1 MAEHHFTLQ
10 RKMPGIVPVEI
21 WFMNRGR
28 IQKNSTN
35 QKFIMLLGGM
45 LMYAL
50 PALNPPFFPWDLWA
64 LISTI
69 STISSTMIFYL
80 NSWTAGEKIFWEAW
94 SSESA
99 AGCCSWR
106 QLPRQHAVDRA
117 SLRRALWRSAAR
129 HALCAAASGVSGG
142 CLRSN
147 RARDQWEQFKDFN
160 DGSCVWRK
168 HGENTLVRNHDLT
181 MPSGTIKFHEVLSIS
196 WSMCSL
202 SRQKLIPRENTLV
215 TCQEHSAG
223 FGSPNWVQEQ
233 CSHAWIACHALA
245 GMGWSWA
252 ESSHDAWHILEE
264 KHEKPFAL
272 SWNVR
277 EFSLDW
283 MWMQIMQTVICRIL
297 FWPHQSFW
305 KHKSP
310 GQNKW
315 RSI

>member
-1 MAEHHFTLQ
+1 MGTE
-10 RKMPGIVPVEI
+10 
-21 WFMNRGR
+21 
-28 IQKNSTN
+28 
-35 QKFIMLLGGM
+35 
-45 LMYAL
+45 
-50 PALNPPFFPWDLWA
+50 
-64 LISTI
+64 
-69 STISSTMIFYL
+69 
-80 NSWTAGEKIFWEAW
+80 
-94 SSESA
+94 
-99 AGCCSWR
+99 
-106 QLPRQHAVDRA
+106 
-117 SLRRALWRSAAR
+117 
-129 HALCAAASGVSGG
+129 
-142 CLRSN
+142 
-147 RARDQWEQFKDFN
+147 DFN

-168 HGENTLVRNHDLT
+168 HGIAYYSEKIAIWQCLQGQSNSMRFLA
-181 MPSGTIKFHEVLSIS
+181 SIS

-252 ESSHDAWHILEE
+252 ESSHDAWHILEQ
-264 KHEKPFAL
+264 KHEKPFAF

-283 MWMQIMQTVICRIL
+283 VWMQIMQTVICRIL

-305 KHKSP
+305 KHTSP

-315 RSI
+315 RSSKEGLKMDQNDETL

>member
-50 PALNPPFFPWDLWA
+50 PALNPPFFPWDLWD
-64 LISTI
+64 LI
-69 STISSTMIFYL
+69 STISSTMIWFL
-80 NSWTAGEKIFWEAW
+80 NPWTAGEKIFWEAW

-129 HALCAAASGVSGG
+129 HALCAAAAGVPGG

-147 RARDQWEQFKDFN
+147 RARDQW
-160 DGSCVWRK
+160 WP
-168 HGENTLVRNHDLT
+168 
-181 MPSGTIKFHEVLSIS
+181 MGTV
-196 WSMCSL
+196 
-202 SRQKLIPRENTLV
+202 SRFQRWQLCLKKTSKTWWKYYSEKSRFDNAFRDNLIPW
-215 TCQEHSAG
+215 
-223 FGSPNWVQEQ
+223 GS
-233 CSHAWIACHALA
+233 
-245 GMGWSWA
+245 
-252 ESSHDAWHILEE
+252 
-264 KHEKPFAL
+264 
-272 SWNVR
+272 
-277 EFSLDW
+277 
-283 MWMQIMQTVICRIL
+283 
-297 FWPHQSFW
+297 
-305 KHKSP
+305 
-310 GQNKW
+310 
-315 RSI
+315 